1 MPTEIRLW
9 EIESEK
15 PIPIP
20 QQKLD
25 LESRLEEWIVNDISL
40 ISHDLL
46 IIGQQVPTEYGGI
59 IDILAI
65 DHDGNLVVFELK
77 RDKTPRDVVAQILDY
92 ASNVQE
98 WGADKVEEIAK
109 NFTIEKTLD
118 TAFREKFQA
127 ELPDVLNERHRLYIV
142 ASHLDAASERIVK
155 YLSESHDMDI
165 NVVTFAFF
173 KTAQG
178 EFLGRSFLLDE
189 SQVVTRSQSKSKRKP
204 PLTWEELDALAEDSN
219 VLALYQKAMHA
230 LRPFFDSA
238 SRTRSNVSL
247 IGYMGDNKSRNGIV
261 SIFPGASSRELGLA
275 TGINLEYLC
284 AYFNIQESSV
294 NQVIGDLNT
303 EIKARLDRLVASGSY
318 WIPCFSFTETK
329 LDNFITLL
337 TEAKKNISG

>member
-15 PIPIP
+15 PIAIH

-46 IIGQQVPTEYGGI
+46 IIGRQVPTEYGGV

-65 DHDGNLVVFELK
+65 DHDGNLVIFELK

-109 NFTIEKTLD
+109 TFTAEKTLD
-118 TAFREKFQA
+118 VAFREKFQA
-127 ELPDVLNERHRLYIV
+127 ELPDVLNERHRMYIV
-142 ASHLDAASERIVK
+142 ASNLDAASERIVK
-155 YLSESHDMDI
+155 YLSESHDIDI

-173 KTAQG
+173 KTARG

-189 SQVVTRSQSKSKRKP
+189 AQVETRTERKSKRKP
-204 PLTWEELDALAEDSN
+204 PLTWEELESLVKDSN
-219 VLALYQKAMHA
+219 VLPLYRKAIQE
-230 LRPFFDSA
+230 LGPLFDSA

-247 IGYMGDNKSRNGIV
+247 IGYMGDNKNGIV
-261 SIFPGASSRELGLA
+261 SIFPGASSRDLGLA
-275 TGINLEYLC
+275 IGINIKYLC
-284 AYFNIQESSV
+284 AYFNIQESTV
-294 NQVIGDLNT
+294 NQVIGEPNAEVKKRIDPL
-303 EIKARLDRLVASGSY
+303 IYSGSY
-318 WIPCFSFTETK
+318 WVPCFSFTET
-329 LDNFITLL
+329 TLVDFVRL
-337 TEAKKNISG
+337 LADAKKQITSA